1 MRTTD
6 EELAQLRGEKQ
17 QMLAALAEEPE
28 EARMA
33 VLVAEA
39 SLLTTV
45 LKAGDIGMVA
55 LTLAQLDLLIRDAEV
70 ERGAPNY
77 YPG

>member
-1 MRTTD
+1 VRTTD